1 MNDYENDD
9 DEFEVPSK
17 RVPKLVN
24 AEALVE
30 TEGLQ
35 ADHNPV
41 PVQQKDLDALNISE
55 LQKVEFLA
63 KMRDC
68 DLYMRN
74 IHSLF
79 PHAVTING
87 VLKLVAAGM
96 QVHKH
101 RSQIMKEIC
110 SIPEPKEGFD
120 DIEFD
125 NMGNVIKKA

>member
-1 MNDYENDD
+1 MRDFENDD
-9 DEFEVPSK
+9 EEFEVPSQAPA
-17 RVPKLVN
+17 RRAS

-30 TEGLQ
+30 TQGLS
-35 ADHNPV
+35 DEHNPV
-41 PVQQKDLDALNISE
+41 PVTQKDLESLQISD
-55 LQKVEFLA
+55 LQRTEFVA

-68 DLYMRN
+68 DLYLRN

-87 VLKLVAAGM
+87 VLKLVAAGI

-110 SIPEPKEGFD
+110 SIPEPTTGLD
-120 DIEFD
+120 TVEFD
-125 NMGNVIKKA
+125 NMGNIIKKA